1 MDISGCGNG
10 QGRIFVCCKLVIW
23 GENFMKQFMFGY
35 NNAEAFNNKLIEFK
49 DWCVKNS
56 ISKMMFQVY
65 SEILEEDIINTVCS
79 VIEEVFPDTLYMGCS
94 TSGNITDCQLA
105 QDITVACTVFEFPS
119 TQIGIY
125 QYYLDSEVVDSI
137 TWKILEETRK
147 NPWVKAIELFFT
159 IPEISSTRFC
169 DGLKEVREDIQIFGG
184 VACSDDITS
193 DASCVF
199 SKYGKYSGKS
209 AVVVFYGGNDF
220 YVDSINVTG
229 WKPLGRKFH
238 VTKSDGC
245 ILHELDGIPAYDVYH
260 KYLNIKNDENFFY
273 NTLEFPLFYE
283 HNGTTILRTPV
294 ASNADGSI
302 TMTSDMDIGSV
313 VRISYGDP
321 GTIIESIKEDSKRLY
336 KFQPDLLHIFSCA
349 ARRTFW
355 TSKEPTYEIYP
366 FKDISPSSGFFSH
379 GEFLRTK
386 GNLNQHNVTL
396 VIAGMREGKREEM
409 AGPVLQT
416 GEKVLSKVPLV
427 SRLATFIS
435 VTSLELEEINKQLGL
450 ANEKLKTAAIIDG
463 LTGLFNRKEIQTQIE
478 KKFNSPGNKKFSVAM
493 FDIDNFKQVN
503 DTYGHQEG
511 DTVII
516 ALANILNNERA
527 IYTERLSA
535 GRWGGEEFML
545 LLNDTDVSGAALI
558 ADLIRQCFENTS
570 FPSVRT
576 QTVSIGVTQARED
589 DNIDTLCTRVDTAL
603 YKAKKTGKNK
613 VVVI

>member
-1 MDISGCGNG
+1 
-10 QGRIFVCCKLVIW
+10 
-23 GENFMKQFMFGY
+23 MKQFKFEY
-35 NNAEAFNNKLIEFK
+35 TDTEIFNNKLEEFK
-49 DWCVKNS
+49 TWCNS
-56 ISKMMFQVY
+56 NNIFKMMFQVY
-65 SEILEEDIINTVCS
+65 SEVLETDTLDAVCS
-79 VIEEVFPDTLYMGCS
+79 VIRRIFPGTLYMGCS
-94 TSGNITDCQLA
+94 TSGNIIDCQLSSV
-105 QDITVACTVFEFPS
+105 ITVVCTVFEFES
-119 TQIGIY
+119 TQFSIS
-125 QYYLDSEVVDSI
+125 QYDLTKDSI
-137 TWKILEETRK
+137 DNITASIVEETRTWS
-147 NPWVKAIELFFT
+147 WVKAIEIFCT
-159 IPEISSTRFC
+159 IPENSSTRFC
-169 DGLKEVREDIQIFGG
+169 DGLKDIRQDIQIFGG

-193 DASCVF
+193 DLSCVF
-199 SKYGKYSGKS
+199 SKGGEYSGRS
-209 AVVVFYGGNDF
+209 IVIIFYGGDDF

-245 ILHELDGIPAYDVYH
+245 ILQELDGIRAYDVYH

-283 HNGTTILRTPV
+283 HNDTTILRTPV

-321 GTIIESIKEDSKRLY
+321 GTIIESIKEDSKKIY
-336 KFQPDLLHIFSCA
+336 NFQPDLLHIFSCA

-396 VIAGMREGKREEM
+396 VIAGMREGNKDSKTL
-409 AGPVLQT
+409 PFIQT
-416 GEKVLSKVPLV
+416 GEKELSRIPLV

-435 VTSLELEEINKQLGL
+435 VTSLELEEINKKLEY
-450 ANEKLKTAAIIDG
+450 ANDKLKTAAIIDG
-463 LTGLFNRKEIQTQIE
+463 LTGLYNRKEIQTQIE
-478 KKFNSPGNKKFSVAM
+478 NKLSHIKSEKFSIAM

-511 DTVII
+511 DSVII
-516 ALANILNNERA
+516 ALANLLHNEQA
-527 IYTERLSA
+527 GYADKFSA

-545 LLNDTDVSGAALI
+545 LLNNTDISAAALI
-558 ADLIRQCFENTS
+558 ADLIRQCFANTN
-570 FPSVRT
+570 FPEIRP
-576 QTVSIGVTQARED
+576 QTISIGVTQAREED
-589 DNIDTLCTRVDTAL
+589 SLDTLCTRVDTAL